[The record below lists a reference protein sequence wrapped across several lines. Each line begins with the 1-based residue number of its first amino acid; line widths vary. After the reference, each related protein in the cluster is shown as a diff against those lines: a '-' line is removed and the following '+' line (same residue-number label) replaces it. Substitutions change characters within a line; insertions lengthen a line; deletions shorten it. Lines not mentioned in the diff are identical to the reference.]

1 MNHSQKKEQNRYE
14 MSMEQRRLNGNRLV
28 GQSLAHARGLG
39 WEEGPESLRGV
50 TLAEIPSREG

>member
-1 MNHSQKKEQNRYE
+1 
-14 MSMEQRRLNGNRLV
+14 MEQRRLNGNRLV